1 MSCHAVTAS
10 YSGSSNGFY
19 LPSKAT
25 ANYVIPSTCNQ
36 QSIIQEIM
44 SQQNQLDAQLQG
56 DTQYMS
62 SMVQGAMGQ
71 IVNMGEPFNIRSGR
85 AGSVKFSSRMWA
97 LRRTQAW
104 HG

>member
-1 MSCHAVTAS
+1 MTAS
-10 YSGSSNGFY
+10 YSGSSNGFW

-44 SQQNQLDAQLQG
+44 SQQNQLDAQLSS
-56 DTQYMS
+56 DAQYMS

-71 IVNMGEPFNIRSGR
+71 MVNMGEPFRRSQLSCPG
-85 AGSVKFSSRMWA
+85 
-97 LRRTQAW
+97 
-104 HG
+104 H